1 MVGVVAGMAPHR
13 TLAGSSARRLG
24 AYYTPRL
31 AASLMARWAL
41 RSGSER
47 VLEPSMGE
55 GEFLRAVQIET
66 ERAGYVGVRT
76 WGVELAL
83 DTYQATVQ
91 DGLVDPER
99 AILSDFL
106 AVKPF
111 PVDVAIGNPPYVR
124 LRHLPK
130 EDAARAAE
138 SARQALGT
146 PMDPSGSL
154 WMAFVLHA
162 TEFLEAGGR
171 LAFVLPYEM
180 THVRYARPVWQY
192 LSQRF
197 GSLRVV
203 RVHERVFPD
212 ILQDVVLLFADDRGG
227 STAEV
232 EFEAYEHRRDL
243 DGGEPQRRA
252 RVAIDRIVAGE
263 RPFVEALLPA
273 GLAELLRGKVA
284 SATRPVREVAAL
296 NIGYVTGD
304 KRFFHPTASIVS
316 EHRLP
321 SQSLVPTVTSSRRI
335 TGRGL
340 WTAKLPDAATD
351 RLFLPAADDNALTIG
366 ERAYISS
373 GRRAGVHE
381 RYKCRIRDPWYVT
394 PGVKV
399 PDLLVPVFADRPL
412 LLVNDG
418 GYAASN
424 SLLCGYLKAGTAEAI
439 AAAWYTSLTLL
450 QVELHVHSLGGGVMV
465 FVPREAGAIRLATAV
480 TEVDELRV
488 VDQRLREGNVDAAY
502 QAGDDAVLCR
512 RLGLTSQEVD
522 LIRAGVESL
531 RFWRAA
537 PPRNVPAG

>member
-1 MVGVVAGMAPHR
+1 
-13 TLAGSSARRLG
+13 
-24 AYYTPRL
+24 
-31 AASLMARWAL
+31 MARWAL

-55 GEFLRAVQIET
+55 GEFLRAVQVEA
-66 ERAGYVGVRT
+66 ERAGHTGVRT

-83 DTYQATVQ
+83 DTYQTAVR

-99 AILSDFL
+99 AILGDFL
-106 AVKPF
+106 AVNPF

-130 EDAARAAE
+130 DDAARAVEA
-138 SARQALGT
+138 AKHALGS
-146 PMDPSGSL
+146 PMDPSGSV

-162 TEFLEAGGR
+162 TEFLGAGGR

-180 THVRYARPVWQY
+180 THVRYARPVWRY

-212 ILQDVVLLFADDRGG
+212 ILQDVVLLFADGRGG
-227 STAEV
+227 STTKV
-232 EFEAYEHRRDL
+232 EFEAYERRRDL
-243 DGGEPQRRA
+243 DGGQPVRQA
-252 RVAIDRIVAGE
+252 RVAIDHIVAGE

-273 GLAELLRGKVA
+273 GLADLLRGKVA
-284 SATRPVREVAAL
+284 LATRPVREVAAL
-296 NIGYVTGD
+296 NIGYVAGD
-304 KRFFHPTASIVS
+304 KRFFHPTTAIIT

-321 SQSLVPTVTSSRRI
+321 SASLVPAVTSSRRI
-335 TGRGL
+335 SGRGL
-340 WTAKLPDAATD
+340 WTAQLPDAATD
-351 RLFLPAADDNALTIG
+351 QLFLPPADDRALTLG

-373 GRRAGVHE
+373 GRRAGVHR

-418 GYAASN
+418 GYTASN

-465 FVPREAGAIRLATAV
+465 FVPKEAGAIRLPTAM
-480 TEVDELRV
+480 TDGDHLQV
-488 VDQRLREGNVDAAY
+488 VDQRLREGNVDGAY
-502 QAGDDAVLCR
+502 EAGDDAVLCH

-522 LIRAGVESL
+522 LIQEGVESL
-531 RFWRAA
+531 RYWRAA
-537 PPRNVPAG
+537 PPRNEQAG